1 MMNVTH
7 EQIIYKIIR
16 KKISQIILLN
26 LIDDDVDDVDQLHI
40 IIINEK
46 EKRARDRERKK
57 NLEFGKEYF
66 IERMEE
72 KSNGKI

>member
-1 MMNVTH
+1 MNVTH

-46 EKRARDRERKK
+46 EKERKIEK
-57 NLEFGKEYF
+57 EKKILEFGKEYF

-72 KSNGKI
+72 GSNGKI